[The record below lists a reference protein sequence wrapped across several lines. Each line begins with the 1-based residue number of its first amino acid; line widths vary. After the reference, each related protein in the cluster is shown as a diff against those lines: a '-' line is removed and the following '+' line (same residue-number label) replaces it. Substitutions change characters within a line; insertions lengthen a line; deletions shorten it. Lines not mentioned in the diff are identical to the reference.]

1 MKHTPFVGPVGW
13 FLRWFGGY
21 AVDRDKTRDFVAQMV
36 DEFNACSGFLL
47 AIMPEGT
54 RGSQQETKGWRSGFY
69 YIARGSGAALVMV
82 VFDYANRRMRV
93 GPTFWPGES
102 YEADLP
108 VIQALFAGVDG
119 RRPERTLELAELGE

>member
-1 MKHTPFVGPVGW
+1 
-13 FLRWFGGY
+13 
-21 AVDRDKTRDFVAQMV
+21 
-36 DEFNACSGFLL
+36 
-47 AIMPEGT
+47 MPEGT

-93 GPTFWPGES
+93 GPTIWPGDS

-108 VIQALFAGVDG
+108 VIQAYFAGVEG
-119 RRPERTLELAELGE
+119 RRPERTLELQHEAR